1 MSSQT
6 RAEDRFDLSRW
17 RIAGNGAD
25 MIRPDVMQAFVDSFA
40 AAGFKA
46 GAFCPS
52 YGLAEAT
59 LAVSLMPPGEGIRL
73 ELVEETEL
81 SGGAPGDAR
90 PARAATAPSSIAA
103 SRSKA
108 WRSRSAAPT
117 ASCLPDRGIGKVFV
131 PRRVGHAQL
140 FPRRGID
147 RAPASATTA
156 GSTPATWAI
165 CRTAT
170 SSSSAAPRT

>member
-25 MIRPDVMQAFVDSFA
+25 MIRPDVMQAFVDCFA
-40 AAGFKA
+40 AAGFQA

-73 ELVEETEL
+73 ELVEEKEL
-81 SGGAPGDAR
+81 SGGEGDDDAGR
-90 PARAATAPSSIAA
+90 PRRYRAVVNCGKPVAGMEIEVRAAEGDILPIAA
-103 SRSKA
+103 SARSIVRGA
-108 WRSRSAAPT
+108 SASWPAISATRNRP
-117 ASCLPDRGIGKVFV
+117 
-131 PRRVGHAQL
+131 
-140 FPRRGID
+140 
-147 RAPASATTA
+147 APASATTV